1 MEEMINNLL
10 NDFEKGKMTRRQL
23 VQSLAFTAAGVA
35 AAVPT
40 ATPAAAADAGAK
52 HFQAVNVN
60 HISYGTRDYA
70 KIRDFY
76 TDLLGMKV
84 IQDNGKQAIMKFGD
98 SVLIARS
105 TIDPAGKPYV
115 DHICYTLANWDEKAV
130 KDELTRRGLDP
141 KLDTGGNQHTFHVRD
156 PAGFDLQIGG
166 PLAI

>member
-1 MEEMINNLL
+1 MEKMINNLL
-10 NDFEKGKMTRRQL
+10 TDFENGKMSRRQL
-23 VQSLAFTAAGVA
+23 VQSLAFTAAA
-35 AAVPT
+35 AAGG
-40 ATPAAAADAGAK
+40 PALAADGQAK

-60 HISYGTRDYA
+60 HISYGTADYA

-76 TDLLGMKV
+76 SDLLGMKV

-98 SVLIARS
+98 SVLIARK
-105 TIDPAGKPYV
+105 TVDPSGKPYV

-130 KDELTRRGLDP
+130 EEELKRRGLDP
-141 KLDTGGNQHTFHVRD
+141 KLDTGGNQHTFHVKD